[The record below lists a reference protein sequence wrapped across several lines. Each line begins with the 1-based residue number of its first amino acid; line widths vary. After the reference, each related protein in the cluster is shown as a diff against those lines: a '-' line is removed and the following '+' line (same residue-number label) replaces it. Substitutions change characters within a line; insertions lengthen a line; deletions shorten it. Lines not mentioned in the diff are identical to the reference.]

1 LTIQEF
7 AAAIQATSLSTSLK
21 TATWVI
27 PTMQS
32 IHIIMVGVVF
42 VSILAVALRVLGRF
56 RVDEPLAKVWNRFA
70 PFLWVGVALM
80 AITGTLL
87 TIAEPVREFMTLSF
101 RLKLVLLAVCLTSA
115 AMFGRSVQHAA
126 RNPAAVV
133 GPAPAPTGTR
143 VAAVVTLALWLFIIF
158 LGRAIAY
165 DNDVWGDWSPMK
177 SLGGAVL

>member
-1 LTIQEF
+1 MSIQEF
-7 AAAIQATSLSTSLK
+7 AAGIQATSLSTSLK

-56 RVDEPLAKVWNRFA
+56 RADEPLAKVWGRFA
-70 PFLWVGVALM
+70 PFLWVGVLLM

-101 RLKLVLLAVCLTSA
+101 RLKLAMLVVCLASA
-115 AMFGRSVQHAA
+115 AFFGRSMQRAA
-126 RNPAAVV
+126 RNPAA
-133 GPAPAPTGTR
+133 GLAPAPGAAR
-143 VAAVVTLALWLFIIF
+143 VAAVVTLALWLFVIF

-165 DNDVWGDWSPMK
+165 DKDIWGDWSPMQ
-177 SLGGAVL
+177 SLGGAVI

>member
-1 LTIQEF
+1 MTIQEF
-7 AAAIQATSLSTSLK
+7 AAGIQATSLSTSLK
-21 TATWVI
+21 TATWVV

-42 VSILAVALRVLGRF
+42 VSMLAVALRVLGRF
-56 RVDEPLAKVWNRFA
+56 RADEPLAKVWSRFA
-70 PFLWVGVALM
+70 PFMWVGVLLM

-101 RLKLVLLAVCLTSA
+101 RLKLLMLVVCLTSA
-115 AMFGRSVQHAA
+115 ALFGRSVQRAA
-126 RNPAAVV
+126 SSSVAMAAPGRLPAA
-133 GPAPAPTGTR
+133 TR
-143 VAAVVTLALWLFIIF
+143 VAAVVTIALWLFIIF

-165 DNDVWGDWSPMK
+165 DNDVWGEWSPMK

>member
-1 LTIQEF
+1 MSIQEF
-7 AAAIQATSLSTSLK
+7 AAGVQATALSTSLK

-42 VSILAVALRVLGRF
+42 VSILAIALRVLGRF
-56 RVDEPLAKVWNRFA
+56 RADEPLAKVWGRFA
-70 PFLWVGVALM
+70 PFLWVGVVLM

-101 RLKLVLLAVCLTSA
+101 RLKLVLLVVCLTSA
-115 AMFGRSVQHAA
+115 ALFGRSVRRAARHAA
-126 RNPAAVV
+126 ALSS
-133 GPAPAPTGTR
+133 PAPAGTR

-165 DNDVWGDWSPMK
+165 DKDIWGDWSPLQ
-177 SLGGAVL
+177 SLGGAVI

>member
-7 AAAIQATSLSTSLK
+7 AAVVQATSLSTALK

-42 VSILAVALRVLGRF
+42 VSILAIALRVLGRF
-56 RVDEPLAKVWNRFA
+56 RADEPLAKVWARFA
-70 PFLWVGVALM
+70 PFLWTGVVLM
-80 AITGTLL
+80 AITGSLL

-101 RLKLVLLAVCLTSA
+101 RLKLVLLVVCLTSA
-115 AMFGRSVQHAA
+115 ALFGRSVQRAA
-126 RNPAAVV
+126 RSGANASGA
-133 GPAPAPTGTR
+133 APAGTR

-177 SLGGAVL
+177 SLGGAVI